1 MNLFLNPLSGV
12 PSGSPDRDS
21 NEALE
26 QSKVS
31 V

>member
-1 MNLFLNPLSGV
+1 MNLFLNTLSGV
-12 PSGSPDRDS
+12 PSGSPDKDS